1 MPRFLEYI
9 EEQRRQGVDL
19 QFMQDN
25 APGHAAKAT
34 IAWLAARGIVPI
46 KWPARSPDLN
56 PIEHIW
62 SWMKMYLQEQYG
74 DRKFSAKELREKV
87 EEAWHA
93 AVTPEKLRHL
103 IESMP
108 RCCQAVID
116 ARGGYTSY
124 RGLSGSG
131 KRQWQAARGVVWRVL
146 YPEIYTSR
154 A

>member
-1 MPRFLEYI
+1 
-9 EEQRRQGVDL
+9 
-19 QFMQDN
+19 MQDN

-46 KWPARSPDLN
+46 NWPARSPDLN
-56 PIEHIW
+56 PIEHVW

-93 AVTPEKLRHL
+93 VVTPEKLRHL

-108 RCCQAVID
+108 RRCQAVID
-116 ARGGYTSY
+116 TRGGYTSY
-124 RGLSGSG
+124 
-131 KRQWQAARGVVWRVL
+131 
-146 YPEIYTSR
+146 
-154 A
+154 